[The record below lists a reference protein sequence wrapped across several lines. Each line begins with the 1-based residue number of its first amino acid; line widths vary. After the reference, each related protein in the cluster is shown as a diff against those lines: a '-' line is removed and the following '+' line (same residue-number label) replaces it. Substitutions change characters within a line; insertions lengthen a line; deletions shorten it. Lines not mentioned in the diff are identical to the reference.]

1 MKLATDVASFHFS
14 TSFSPVS
21 KMKSSIT
28 FLALL
33 CAPEVFAVALPHL
46 PKLNSRWYHKDELNT
61 NDVAHAKRERMHDHG
76 NELKPRAAGP
86 LVVDRPSSQLATTT
100 LPGTGISGPS
110 SAPVEIPAASTSPL
124 GMLPRPAATLHNP
137 YVGNHPF
144 IGHGPVV
151 RFPTATPSAS
161 ASEYGQNFTLTYLAT
176 GTTPPIANA
185 TATIYIPPIVYPIS
199 NNTANVTTC
208 DEVPELIDAN
218 GNFLPG
224 DLQPKYNGSS
234 HCVSSI
240 VNTTY
245 EISGPEAER
254 IVVEGH
260 IVGENEIVEV
270 EVTPLPMNISSW
282 NNTAD
287 GNYGTYYGAN
297 PTGYVYPSGSA
308 PLPYST
314 ESIPATLLGTGISS
328 PLSSATSSSVPVPRQ
343 RVPTPDTPGFT
354 GPKVRRAAASRELG
368 GDEFLD
374 ELTDLEFE

>member
-1 MKLATDVASFHFS
+1 
-14 TSFSPVS
+14 
-21 KMKSSIT
+21 MKSSVAFI
-28 FLALL
+28 ALL
-33 CAPEVFAVALPHL
+33 CAPEAFAAALPHM
-46 PKLNSRWYHKDELNT
+46 PKLNSRWYHKDELDT
-61 NDVAHAKRERMHDHG
+61 NDIAHAKRGDHD

-86 LVVDRPSSQLATTT
+86 FEVVRPSSTPAETT

-110 SAPVEIPAASTSPL
+110 TTPEAVAASNSPL
-124 GMLPRPAATLHNP
+124 GLLPRPAATIHNP
-137 YVGNHPF
+137 FVGNHPF

-151 RFPTATPSAS
+151 RYPTATPSAS
-161 ASEYGQNFTLTYLAT
+161 QYGQNFTLTYLAT
-176 GTTPPIANA
+176 GTAPPIANA
-185 TATIYIPPIVYPIS
+185 TATIYIPPIIYPIS

-224 DLQPKYNGSS
+224 DLQPKYNGSA
-234 HCVSSI
+234 HCVSST

-245 EISGPEAER
+245 KVTGPEAER

-308 PLPYST
+308 SLPYST
-314 ESIPATLLGTGISS
+314 ESIPMYVGTGISS
-328 PLSSATSSSVPVPRQ
+328 PLSSATSSSAPVPRQ

-354 GPKVRRAAASRELG
+354 GPKVRRGAISP
-368 GDEFLD
+368 
-374 ELTDLEFE
+374 

>member
-1 MKLATDVASFHFS
+1 
-14 TSFSPVS
+14 
-21 KMKSSIT
+21 MKSSVAFI
-28 FLALL
+28 ALL
-33 CAPEVFAVALPHL
+33 CAPEVFAVALPHM
-46 PKLNSRWYHKDELNT
+46 PKLNSRWYHKEELGT
-61 NDVAHAKRERMHDHG
+61 NDIAHAKRGRTHDN

-86 LVVDRPSSQLATTT
+86 FEVVRPSSSPATTT

-110 SAPVEIPAASTSPL
+110 TTPEAAAAASTSPL
-124 GMLPRPAATLHNP
+124 GMLPLPAATIHNP
-137 YVGNHPF
+137 FVGNHPF

-151 RFPTATPSAS
+151 RYPTATPSAS
-161 ASEYGQNFTLTYLAT
+161 DYGQNFTLTYLAT
-176 GTTPPIANA
+176 GTAPPIANA
-185 TATIYIPPIVYPIS
+185 TATIYIPPIIYPIS

-245 EISGPEAER
+245 TVAGPEAER

-297 PTGYVYPSGSA
+297 PTGYVYPSGSTS
-308 PLPYST
+308 LPYST
-314 ESIPATLLGTGISS
+314 ESIPIYVGSGISS
-328 PLSSATSSSVPVPRQ
+328 SFSAPTSTSISVPHQ
-343 RVPTPDTPGFT
+343 RVPTSSTPGFT
-354 GPKVRRAAASRELG
+354 GPKVRRAAVSPESG
-368 GDEFLD
+368 
-374 ELTDLEFE
+374 ELTDLDVE